1 MTKLQRGSDNTSC
14 SKTSV
19 ITSVNSDLVIH
30 ITLGGLNRC
39 HLVDSATPE
48 PSTAAIGGIYVPWK
62 SLLTHLMPA
71 EMTYQKLNRKTLLIA
86 VWVSLLLFTLFTA
99 G

>member
-1 MTKLQRGSDNTSC
+1 MTKLQRGSDNTSY

-30 ITLGGLNRC
+30 ITFGGLNRY
-39 HLVDSATPE
+39 HLVDSATSE